1 MVSRGNLELGVRGE
15 EIAVDLLKKNGYRI
29 IARNYRTKLGEIDI
43 IATQAGTICFVE
55 VKARK
60 SIKFGLPEESVATTK
75 QKHAARA
82 ALFYLKQNKLF
93 DKKARFDV
101 VSILFDAEKNES
113 KLIKNAFML
122 EEKYSY

>member
-1 MVSRGNLELGVRGE
+1 MSRGNLELGVQGE
-15 EIAVDLLKKNGYRI
+15 EIAVDLLKKNGYKI

-43 IATQAGTICFVE
+43 IATQADTICFVE
-55 VKARK
+55 VKARRN
-60 SIKFGLPEESVATTK
+60 IKFGLPEESVITTK
-75 QKHAARA
+75 QKHTARA

-101 VSILFDAEKNES
+101 VSILFAAENVES